1 MIDGR
6 NYTSN
11 TRKVL
16 KHLDKLKDIQEGKP
30 VGPVMIHLALTNKCN
45 LNCSYCCYG
54 GRNKAEELTAYQAM
68 SAIDQFSKL
77 GTKGL
82 EITGGGDPF
91 LHPDINKIVTYGKFK
106 GMSIGLI
113 SNGIAYDKFTE
124 WDKLDWIRLSSHV
137 LNDEKPKLVEAFS
150 NAIKEA
156 QSHPNLDVG
165 SVHIY
170 TGNDYNLLKVV
181 KFMDEHKVPTRITP
195 DLTKSPEIIRNGMK
209 HAKDLME
216 NVWHAQYSFISDFN
230 MQFERNTQNCYQR
243 LIKPYIHPNGV
254 VYECPGA
261 SFSPENFCNVD
272 DKYKV
277 CSIDD
282 IFKTYSDPK
291 ILETKSYDC
300 KFCKYQPS
308 NELINDIVTETKDND
323 FA

>member
-16 KHLDKLKDIQEGKP
+16 KHLDKLKDIQDGKP

-54 GRNKAEELTAYQAM
+54 GRNKAEELTTYQAM
-68 SAIDQFSKL
+68 NTIDQFAKL

-82 EITGGGDPF
+82 EITGGGDPL
-91 LHPDINKIVTYGKFK
+91 LHPAVNEIVTYGKFK

-113 SNGIAYDKFTE
+113 SNGLAYDKFHE

-137 LNDEKPKLVEAFS
+137 LNEGKEKQVELFS

-170 TGNDYNLLKVV
+170 TGNDYFLMKVV

-195 DLTKSPEIIRNGMK
+195 DLTKDPETIRKGMK

-216 NVWHAQYSFISDFN
+216 NVWHSQYSFVSDFN
-230 MQFERNTQNCYQR
+230 MQFERNTQNCFQR

-291 ILETKSYDC
+291 ILETKSYGC